1 MQPSESISD
10 KGLSLKWL
18 MIRAARRLGLDPVFY
33 YGAFLKDHL
42 TYRAANSAFR
52 AAHPEVR
59 LPPARL
65 RFDVVGTTQAEY
77 FLEAGRTTAAGLWAE
92 IAKWAP
98 HAKVICEWGCG
109 PGRVL
114 VPLSAM
120 DVEKKMRFV
129 GTDMYAPSIR
139 WARSIEDGHVSFAH
153 NRIEPPLSMPDG
165 SVDFVYAISVFTHLS
180 EPLTRGW
187 FAEIMRIL
195 KDGGVFWFT
204 THGGARHLALLDS
217 AQRALLARG
226 EFVAI
231 HSQYDGSQGYCGVH
245 PPEWIRG
252 LLASS
257 RAELLDYRA
266 EAHQGLQDV
275 WIVRKT
281 AAEPR

>member
-1 MQPSESISD
+1 
-10 KGLSLKWL
+10 
-18 MIRAARRLGLDPVFY
+18 
-33 YGAFLKDHL
+33 
-42 TYRAANSAFR
+42 
-52 AAHPEVR
+52 

-65 RFDVVGTTQAEY
+65 RFDVAGTTRAEY
-77 FLEAGRTTAAGLWAE
+77 FVEAGRAAAAGLWAE
-92 IAKWAP
+92 IEKWVPNAS
-98 HAKVICEWGCG
+98 VICEWGCG

-114 VPLSAM
+114 VPLAAL

-139 WARSIEDGHVSFAH
+139 WARSIEDGRVSFH
-153 NRIEPPLSMPDG
+153 RNRIEPPLPMPNG
-165 SVDFVYAISVFTHLS
+165 NVDFVYAISVFTHLS

-204 THGGARHLALLDS
+204 THSGARHLALLDS
-217 AQRALLARG
+217 AQRAALARG

-231 HSQYDGSQGYCGVH
+231 HSKYDGSQAYCGMH
-245 PPEWIRG
+245 PPEWMKS

-257 RAELLDYRA
+257 QAQLLEHRA
-266 EAHQGLQDV
+266 EAHQGVQDV

-281 AAEPR
+281 G